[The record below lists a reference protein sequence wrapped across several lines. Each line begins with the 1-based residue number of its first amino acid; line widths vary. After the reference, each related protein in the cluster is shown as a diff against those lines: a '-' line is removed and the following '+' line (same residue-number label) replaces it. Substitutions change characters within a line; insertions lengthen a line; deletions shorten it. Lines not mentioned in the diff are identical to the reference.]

1 MPGEVIMTSKPYIPP
16 RVDRTEEFFRCVEL
30 FSEGKVV
37 PKRYNGRHE
46 AKGLMLDAENLN
58 RQINFIDGQLQKL
71 GKLVHKKGM
80 FDNTTKEVNDLT
92 ALCKAQLERCNKDL
106 KTLQQHGTV
115 NVNQTTAQH
124 FKILVDSLR
133 RRLSDHGKKFKE
145 LLESRSEVLKR
156 QHKRRQNFAS
166 NDVAVAQLPP
176 SAQSTNSA
184 TQNHLD
190 GSRDAAPASLGAGLR
205 QRASVRQSN
214 LNRRHGDVGRPG
226 DGENKKSR
234 NEKVSSSTTDR
245 QNPYRS
251 SAHNSRQRL
260 PHHNPYMSSG
270 GYAPV
275 NPYINSGGGQ
285 PSSQNNTHATSISV
299 NNYQAGYHSDFQ
311 TQQYYFKNDTSQRR
325 SEAVQAAKTISTI
338 SSMWSQMTSLIA
350 QQDEMLPSIE
360 DNVFQAEVHINKGQN
375 ELLKYWQTVSSERAL
390 ILKLFGVLLLIIFV
404 FTYMR
409 S

>member
-1 MPGEVIMTSKPYIPP
+1 MTSKPYIPP

-156 QHKRRQNFAS
+156 QH
-166 NDVAVAQLPP
+166 
-176 SAQSTNSA
+176 
-184 TQNHLD
+184 
-190 GSRDAAPASLGAGLR
+190 
-205 QRASVRQSN
+205 
-214 LNRRHGDVGRPG
+214 
-226 DGENKKSR
+226 
-234 NEKVSSSTTDR
+234 
-245 QNPYRS
+245 
-251 SAHNSRQRL
+251 
-260 PHHNPYMSSG
+260 
-270 GYAPV
+270 
-275 NPYINSGGGQ
+275 
-285 PSSQNNTHATSISV
+285 
-299 NNYQAGYHSDFQ
+299 
-311 TQQYYFKNDTSQRR
+311 
-325 SEAVQAAKTISTI
+325 
-338 SSMWSQMTSLIA
+338 
-350 QQDEMLPSIE
+350 
-360 DNVFQAEVHINKGQN
+360 
-375 ELLKYWQTVSSERAL
+375 
-390 ILKLFGVLLLIIFV
+390 
-404 FTYMR
+404 
-409 S
+409 

>member
-1 MPGEVIMTSKPYIPP
+1 MPAEVIMAAKQFVPP
-16 RVDRTEEFFRCVEL
+16 RVDRTEEFFRCIEL

-37 PKRYNGRHE
+37 PKRYSGRHE
-46 AKGLMLDAENLN
+46 AKGLMLDAENLS
-58 RQINFIDGQLQKL
+58 RQISFIGNQLGKL
-71 GKLVHKKGM
+71 GKLVHKGGM

-92 ALCKAQLERCNKDL
+92 AICKAQLERCNGDL

-124 FKILVDSLR
+124 FKILIDSLR
-133 RRLSDHGKKFKE
+133 RRLGDHGKKFKE

-176 SAQSTNSA
+176 SAPSSNGT
-184 TQNHLD
+184 TQNPVNSTR
-190 GSRDAAPASLGAGLR
+190 GAAPVSLGGGLR

-214 LNRRHGDVGRPG
+214 IGRRDDNAVQPG
-226 DGENKKSR
+226 DDDNKKSR
-234 NEKVSSSTTDR
+234 AAKFSSGATDR

-251 SAHNSRQRL
+251 STHNSRPRL

-270 GYAPV
+270 GYAPA
-275 NPYINSGGGQ
+275 NPYVNSGGGQ
-285 PSSQNNTHATSISV
+285 STSQGSTHATSISV
-299 NNYQAGYHSDFQ
+299 NNYQAGYRSDFQ

-360 DNVFQAEVHINKGQN
+360 DNIFQAEVHINKGQS